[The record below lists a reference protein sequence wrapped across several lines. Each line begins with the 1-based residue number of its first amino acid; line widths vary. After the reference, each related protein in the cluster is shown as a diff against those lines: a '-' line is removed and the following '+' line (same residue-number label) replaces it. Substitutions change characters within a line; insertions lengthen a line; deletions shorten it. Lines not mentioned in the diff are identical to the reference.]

1 MSKYF
6 DNANTQVTRNNFGS
20 NFGRKIT
27 NKNLIPVKQRD
38 KVDKQKVMME
48 ASKKYMDINNQA
60 QRKQIDKIKNQR
72 EFRKVLNES
81 YDKLK
86 DDLFCNILH
95 HICLEALTIDEEPL
109 YENMEKITNNID
121 EKFNSLGGFNAI
133 KEQAKITN
141 NELLKRMIA
150 VCENTAK
157 KVADRNLKVCDSADS
172 FKFELNDEEKDDFD
186 YNKDSLNID
195 AISNKIKD
203 KIIKVVSDEKE
214 ASNKKTEIMDEI
226 KDKLNEDEVEDE
238 AATEAMEFIFNQK
251 IETTTLFEAL
261 MRDCYK
267 ITLETPEKTF
277 YGSYVKENLEEDET
291 EYKFKDLDNFEDN
304 NVMTDEEIV
313 EDLMISESFSNQLSI
328 SDLEKLETMISEGVK
343 LRSTPGNLGFYSDY
357 DTGVSDIIK
366 SAKENEH
373 IAEVILQPGFRENIM
388 NLIKVAK
395 HGPDVA
401 YINQLAKLPFR
412 IFGRKGNAV
421 KVLENYE
428 TWLNNEYKDLYLET
442 LNNLGISLKTIPEF
456 RENILPYKPISDV
469 FVENARDILEA
480 VADSDYTEMDKKL
493 QDTSD
498 KIKKVAEGCGKNKKD
513 LSSCKESIREIQKS
527 TEELK
532 GTSKNCKSCGEA
544 CSAKSISEE
553 EEDLAEMLVC
563 PDCGK
568 EPCECEDDIA
578 VIESDDND
586 FDEDDDFKKYLFE
599 DDDECDDDDE
609 DDDEDDDDD
618 EFIEESKKYRC
629 MSCGY
634 IAKDEAPEYCP
645 KCENDGDQFKLIQ
658 ESVIDR
664 IVDKFANSLDKHG
677 ARKDIGKYDKMKQD
691 MIKAIN
697 KTKKDEHLDNL
708 NSVIQAA
715 CASIQ
720 ERIDFMKNDDS
731 FTKENIKEVEGY
743 LRWLKSDVPRLIKKR
758 KNEIL
763 KESLDYIDILEEGLK
778 DKFINFKQ
786 KEIQN
791 IKKSTLKR
799 INKIKSKKD
808 MFNVVDEIEINMAT
822 LQSASN
828 AYNRKNKDGKYDNI
842 LKDIDEMINWLE
854 NDAKDLTAAQYK
866 KVSES
871 LSLESSNFVCD
882 SCGYV
887 TKEAPEYCPQCGNDG
902 DQFQLMEGFGKNY
915 INNMKNLPK
924 AIKGISKDAK
934 RFTKRN
940 LGNIT
945 INILQRSH
953 NLEAVKKRL
962 IKMVNKCKTVEEVE
976 YLQKDLP
983 NGKRLI
989 QNKIN
994 KATDPEKKK
1003 EYEAQLKWMSTE
1015 YSKTLSN
1022 KKKQLKTAVKE
1033 QFDFEN
1039 DFLYGKDRAMYSI
1052 KESKNNILDIPE
1064 PSNMRKYCLLK
1075 KINEATSFNDLR
1087 DVKEYIME
1095 EMSVYKANKEY
1106 VSWLRNTLDNT
1117 VELKHK
1123 VLEEQVIID
1132 RFVNQ
1137 LDEICESLDLE
1148 LDKHDEAKQIALES
1162 MYTNFHGERVFAPIF
1177 KTNDINS
1184 NNMEFAYKLK
1194 FVCEGLKGLTKDC
1207 QNDVELTQ
1215 AERLISRNID
1225 TITSLMESLEDN
1237 GEYQYKLNTLNTA
1250 KKYLENLSSHIPVL
1264 KDQYVMESFDHEYDE
1279 DILTEAIEMTD
1290 EIYENAMSEDLLYNT
1305 KNEFMDVVM
1314 AEAITKYTI
1323 METFN
1328 TLKLTNLNNSDIA
1341 KIVRDIV
1348 G

>member
-6 DNANTQVTRNNFGS
+6 DNANTQVTRNDFGS

-27 NKNLIPVKQRD
+27 DKNLIPVKQRD
-38 KVDKQKVMME
+38 KVNKQEVMME

-81 YDKLK
+81 YEKLK
-86 DDLFCNILH
+86 NDLFCNIIH
-95 HICLEALTIDEEPL
+95 HICLEALTIDEEPM

-121 EKFNSLGGFNAI
+121 EQFNSLGGFDAI
-133 KEQAKITN
+133 KEQAKTSN
-141 NELLKRMIA
+141 NELIKRMIT

-157 KVADRNLKVCDSADS
+157 KVADRNLKECDSADA

-186 YNKDSLNID
+186 YNKDSINID

-214 ASNKKTEIMDEI
+214 ANTKKTEIMDEI
-226 KDKLNEDEVEDE
+226 KDKLSEDEVEDE

-267 ITLETPEKTF
+267 VTLETPEKTI

-291 EYKFKDLDNFEDN
+291 EYKFKDLDKFEDN
-304 NVMTDEEIV
+304 NVMTDEEIA
-313 EDLMISESFSNQLSI
+313 EDLMISESFSNQLPI
-328 SDLEKLETMISEGVK
+328 DDLEKLETMISESVK
-343 LRSTPGNLGFYSDY
+343 LRTTPGNLGFYSDY

-412 IFGRKGNAV
+412 IFGRKGKAV
-421 KVLENYE
+421 RVLENYE
-428 TWLNNEYKDLYLET
+428 TWLNGEYKDAYLET

-456 RENILPYKPISDV
+456 RQNLLSYKPVSDV
-469 FVENARDILEA
+469 FIENAEGILEA
-480 VADSDYTEMDKKL
+480 VNDSDYTEMDNKL
-493 QDTSD
+493 KNTSD
-498 KIKKVAEGCGKNKKD
+498 KLKKVAEDCGKNKKD

-527 TEELK
+527 TEDLK
-532 GTSKNCKSCGEA
+532 GTSKNSKSCAEA
-544 CSAKSISEE
+544 CSAKAISEDE
-553 EEDLAEMLVC
+553 DDLAEMLVC
-563 PDCGK
+563 PECGK
-568 EPCECEDDIA
+568 DPCECDDLS
-578 VIESDDND
+578 VIESDDID
-586 FDEDDDFKKYLFE
+586 SDDDAEDEDFKKYLDEDDDDLIEEGKKSLCE
-599 DDDECDDDDE
+599 DDDEDEDDDDE
-609 DDDEDDDDD
+609 DEDVE
-618 EFIEESKKYRC
+618 EFIEEGNKYRC

-634 IAKDEAPEYCP
+634 IAEGKAPEYCP
-645 KCENDGDQFKLIQ
+645 ECGNDGDQFKVLQ
-658 ESVIDR
+658 ESAIDK
-664 IVDKFANSLDKHG
+664 IVDKFANSLDKHD
-677 ARKDIGKYDKMKQD
+677 ARKDIGKYDKMKED

-697 KTKKDEHLDNL
+697 KTKKDEQLDNM

-715 CASIQ
+715 CVSIQ
-720 ERIDFMKNDDS
+720 ERIDFMKNDNS

-758 KNEIL
+758 KSELL
-763 KESLDYIDILEEGLK
+763 KESFDYTEE
-778 DKFINFKQ
+778 
-786 KEIQN
+786 
-791 IKKSTLKR
+791 
-799 INKIKSKKD
+799 
-808 MFNVVDEIEINMAT
+808 A
-822 LQSASN
+822 
-828 AYNRKNKDGKYDNI
+828 
-842 LKDIDEMINWLE
+842 
-854 NDAKDLTAAQYK
+854 
-866 KVSES
+866 
-871 LSLESSNFVCD
+871 
-882 SCGYV
+882 
-887 TKEAPEYCPQCGNDG
+887 
-902 DQFQLMEGFGKNY
+902 
-915 INNMKNLPK
+915 
-924 AIKGISKDAK
+924 SKDAN
-934 RFTKRN
+934 RFTVRN
-940 LGNIT
+940 AGSIML
-945 INILQRSH
+945 NILQRNH
-953 NLEAVKKRL
+953 NLGAVRKRL
-962 IKMVNKCKTVEEVE
+962 TKMASKCKTIGEVE

-983 NGKRLI
+983 NGKRFI

-994 KATDPEKKK
+994 STTDPEKKK
-1003 EYEAQLKWMSTE
+1003 EYETHLKWMSTE
-1015 YSKTLSN
+1015 YSKTLSER
-1022 KKKQLKTAVKE
+1022 KKQLKNAVKE

-1039 DFLYGKDRAMYSI
+1039 DFLYGKDRDIYSI
-1052 KESKNNILDIPE
+1052 TESKNNILDIPE

-1075 KINEATSFNDLR
+1075 KINEATSFDDLK
-1087 DVKEYIME
+1087 DVKEYIIE
-1095 EMSVYKANKEY
+1095 EMSAYKANKEY

-1137 LDEICESLDLE
+1137 LDEICESIDLE

-1162 MYTNFHGERVFAPIF
+1162 MYTNFHGNRVFAPIF
-1177 KTNDINS
+1177 KNNDVNS

-1225 TITSLMESLEDN
+1225 TINSLMESLEDN
-1237 GEYQYKLNTLNTA
+1237 GGYQYKLNTLNTA
-1250 KKYLENLSSHIPVL
+1250 KKYLEKLSSHIPTL
-1264 KDQYVMESFDHEYDE
+1264 KDKYVMESLDYEYDE
-1279 DILTEAIEMTD
+1279 EILTEAIEMTD
-1290 EIYENAMSEDLLYNT
+1290 EVYENAMSEDLLYNT
-1305 KNEFMDVVM
+1305 KNELMDVVM

-1328 TLKLTNLNNSDIA
+1328 TLKLTNLNHNDIA

>member
-38 KVDKQKVMME
+38 KVDKQEVMME
-48 ASKKYMDINNQA
+48 ARKKYMDINNQA

-72 EFRKVLNES
+72 EFRKVINES
-81 YDKLK
+81 YEKLK
-86 DDLFCNILH
+86 NDLFCNILH
-95 HICLEALTIDEEPL
+95 HICLEALTIDEEPM
-109 YENMEKITNNID
+109 YESMEQITDSINEQFKSI
-121 EKFNSLGGFNAI
+121 GGLDVL
-133 KEQAKITN
+133 KEQAKTSN
-141 NELLKRMIA
+141 NELIKRMIT

-157 KVADRNLKVCDSADS
+157 KVADRNLKECDSADE

-186 YNKDSLNID
+186 YNKDSINID
-195 AISNKIKD
+195 AIANKIKD
-203 KIIKVVSDEKE
+203 KIIKVVTDEKK
-214 ASNKKTEIMDEI
+214 ANTKKTEIMDEI
-226 KDKLNEDEVEDE
+226 KDKLDEDEVEDE

-267 ITLETPEKTF
+267 ITLEAPEKTF
-277 YGSYVKENLEEDET
+277 YGSYVKENSEEDDT
-291 EYKFKDLDNFEDN
+291 EYKFKDLDTFEDN

-313 EDLMISESFSNQLSI
+313 DDLMISESFSNQLPI
-328 SDLEKLETMISEGVK
+328 NDLEKLETMISESVK

-412 IFGRKGNAV
+412 IFGRKGRAV

-456 RENILPYKPISDV
+456 RQQLLSYKPVSDV
-469 FVENARDILEA
+469 FIENAEGILEA
-480 VADSDYTEMDKKL
+480 VADSDYNEMDSKL
-493 QDTSD
+493 KNTSD
-498 KIKKVAEGCGKNKKD
+498 KLKKVAEDCGKNKKD

-532 GTSKNCKSCGEA
+532 DNSKNSKSCAEV
-544 CSAKSISEE
+544 CSAKSISKDKD
-553 EEDLAEMLVC
+553 DLAEMLVC
-563 PDCGK
+563 PECGK
-568 EPCECEDDIA
+568 DPCECEDSLVIEIDDIDNDVEDDLA
-578 VIESDDND
+578 ETLCPKCGKNPCKCEDSSVIESDDIDSDND
-586 FDEDDDFKKYLFE
+586 AEDEDYKKYL
-599 DDDECDDDDE
+599 
-609 DDDEDDDDD
+609 DDDDD
-618 EFIEESKKYRC
+618 IDFIEEGLKDKVINFKQKEIQNIKKSTLKKINKIKSKKDMLNVVDRIEIDIETLKTSSNVYNRKNKDGKYDNILEDIDEMIDWLENDAKDLTASQYKKVSESLCLEEGKQYRC

-634 IAKDEAPEYCP
+634 IAEDEAPEYCP
-645 KCENDGDQFKLIQ
+645 KCGNDADQFKLLQ

-677 ARKDIGKYDKMKQD
+677 ARKDIGKYNKMKED

-697 KTKKDEHLDNL
+697 KTKKDEQLDNM

-715 CASIQ
+715 CSSIQ

-743 LRWLKSDVPRLIKKR
+743 LRWLKSDVPRLVKKR
-758 KNEIL
+758 KSEL
-763 KESLDYIDILEEGLK
+763 VKESFDYTEEV
-778 DKFINFKQ
+778 
-786 KEIQN
+786 
-791 IKKSTLKR
+791 S
-799 INKIKSKKD
+799 
-808 MFNVVDEIEINMAT
+808 
-822 LQSASN
+822 
-828 AYNRKNKDGKYDNI
+828 KDGK
-842 LKDIDEMINWLE
+842 
-854 NDAKDLTAAQYK
+854 
-866 KVSES
+866 
-871 LSLESSNFVCD
+871 
-882 SCGYV
+882 
-887 TKEAPEYCPQCGNDG
+887 
-902 DQFQLMEGFGKNY
+902 
-915 INNMKNLPK
+915 
-924 AIKGISKDAK
+924 
-934 RFTKRN
+934 RFTIRNTGNLMLNVLQRNHN
-940 LGNIT
+940 LGDV
-945 INILQRSH
+945 R
-953 NLEAVKKRL
+953 KRL
-962 IKMVNKCKTVEEVE
+962 TKMASKCKTVGEVE

-983 NGKRLI
+983 NGKKFI

-994 KATDPEKKK
+994 STTDPEKKK
-1003 EYEAQLKWMSTE
+1003 EYETHLKWMSTE

-1022 KKKQLKTAVKE
+1022 RKKQLKTAVKE
-1033 QFDFEN
+1033 QADFEQ
-1039 DFLYGKDRAMYSI
+1039 DFLYGKDRALYSI
-1052 KESKNNILDIPE
+1052 KESKNNILDIPK

-1075 KINEATSFNDLR
+1075 KINEATSFNDLKE
-1087 DVKEYIME
+1087 VKEYIME

-1117 VELKHK
+1117 VELKHN
-1123 VLEEQVIID
+1123 VLEEQVLID

-1137 LDEICESLDLE
+1137 LDEICESIDSE

-1162 MYTNFHGERVFAPIF
+1162 MYTNFHGDRVFAPIF
-1177 KTNDINS
+1177 KTNDVNS

-1207 QNDVELTQ
+1207 QNDVELAQ
-1215 AERLISRNID
+1215 AERLISRNIN
-1225 TITSLMESLEDN
+1225 TIESLMESLEDN
-1237 GEYQYKLNTLNTA
+1237 GCYQYKLNTLNTA
-1250 KKYLENLSSHIPVL
+1250 KKYLEKLSSHIPAL
-1264 KDQYVMESFDHEYDE
+1264 KDKYVMESLDYEYDE
-1279 DILTEAIEMTD
+1279 ELITEAVELTD
-1290 EIYENAMSEDLLYNT
+1290 EVYENAMSEDVLYNT
-1305 KNEFMDVVM
+1305 KNELMDVVM

-1328 TLKLTNLNNSDIA
+1328 TLKLTNLNHDDIE
-1341 KIVRDIV
+1341 KIVRDIIK
-1348 G
+1348 